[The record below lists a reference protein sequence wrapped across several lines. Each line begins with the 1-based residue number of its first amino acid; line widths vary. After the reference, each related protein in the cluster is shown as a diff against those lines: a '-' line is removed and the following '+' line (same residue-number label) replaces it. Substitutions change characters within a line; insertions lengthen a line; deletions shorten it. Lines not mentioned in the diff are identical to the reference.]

1 MRINLFTPPT
11 ARGGAKK
18 AKKETEREGGKEA
31 RGERS
36 YNDVATIPLVHKPT
50 DLFSPK
56 YLRFIDEE

>member
-1 MRINLFTPPT
+1 L
-11 ARGGAKK
+11 GGPKK